1 MKTKLILD
9 VNKTQHAQ
17 LNFIVTGRVGDKSSN
32 VVDVYIIDSGAPYP
46 LTGISIFYECLKP
59 DNTVVRDDNG
69 VKMIDAAKGHFE
81 YTFPAETFGS
91 PGKAKQ
97 SFFSIEKDE
106 IVRSTTQD
114 FTLVTLSDATTGRIP
129 SGPYIS
135 DLEKLFGDI
144 ATELKELGSL
154 EINSGSK
161 YPLKPQIRNGSVS
174 EIDPQINDAV
184 LDIKILGAKPNKWYK
199 LDWLGNGTTV
209 WGDPNYS
216 IYITEFDKNNWGNT
230 RVVFDRVNHPIV
242 TKPNEDIT
250 TQFLQRDG
258 EDVTVSITINYKKLK
273 KVSYAM
279 NSAASLGYS
288 WIIDESCY
296 LRTDKQ
302 KPERALNSL
311 EVNRGDNYPFKLV
324 TRDGVVSNPI
334 TDIKNAIL
342 DVKVINAKPGKWYK
356 VDWIG
361 NGYTGWGTP
370 NYSMFIGEYD
380 EKTFE
385 NPRTI
390 FDRVSNSFP
399 APTQNIE
406 YKLFTKTNEDVMVSV
421 TVDYSQLKKDRYPM
435 NGVGDGYSYIIDESC
450 YFHKKSVAQTVTESL
465 KKNEVSVLKSG
476 STIKAKF
483 YYSDSKDMIIE
494 WAPLKNNKFTHFSKW
509 YFQDKGRAWNDFSG
523 TQTMATA
530 TDWVSPYGL
539 MAVNNTVSTAS
550 FTVGGAHGTEGGTG
564 FPTGRNQSTKVLVDG
579 VEVIDGVAVKGS
591 EIAIIAEH
599 YVFASNVI
607 NATMGAARD
616 VLREL
621 VTYTVTPNNV
631 QISTELRALEDCKI
645 TRYAGLQGTKVGGYW
660 NKFYAM
666 MDKVAIYDTADIAEG
681 ATEPKGKVNTDRF
694 IMFGGSDTVVCYMNR
709 FGIGDKRYVS
719 DSNPYVY
726 WTGGEFGKLYMH
738 NIKQEVPLKAGESLF
753 YSGGYTLME
762 TFKNTLRGY
771 FIKEGNQK
779 VYVLD
784 FHGTNN
790 VIVDI
795 GEYNKK
801 VKVVDKTAG
810 ITCDDYVTGVGLRVN
825 SVGYNQLKFILE

>member
-9 VNKTQHAQ
+9 INKTQYAQ
-17 LNFIVTGRVGDKSSN
+17 LNYIVTGRVGDKASN
-32 VVDVYIIDSGAPYP
+32 IVDVYATDNGAPYN
-46 LTGISIFYECLKP
+46 LTGSKVFFECVRP
-59 DNTVVRDDNG
+59 DNTLVRDGNG
-69 VKMIDAAKGHFE
+69 IKVIDATKGHFE
-81 YTFPAETFGS
+81 YTFIPETFGAI
-91 PGKAKQ
+91 GKAKQ

-135 DLEKLFGDI
+135 DLEKLFGGI

-161 YPLKPQIRNGSVS
+161 YPLKPQIRNGAVS

-258 EDVTVSITINYKKLK
+258 EDVAVSITINYKKLK

-279 NSAASLGYS
+279 NSAANLGYS

-356 VDWIG
+356 IDWIG
-361 NGYTGWGTP
+361 NGYTGWGIP

-390 FDRVSNSFP
+390 FDRVSNVFP

-406 YKLFTKTNEDVMVSV
+406 YKLFTKVNEDVMVSV
-421 TVDYSQLKKDRYPM
+421 TVDYSKLKK
-435 NGVGDGYSYIIDESC
+435 ID
-450 YFHKKSVAQTVTESL
+450 
-465 KKNEVSVLKSG
+465 
-476 STIKAKF
+476 
-483 YYSDSKDMIIE
+483 
-494 WAPLKNNKFTHFSKW
+494 
-509 YFQDKGRAWNDFSG
+509 
-523 TQTMATA
+523 
-530 TDWVSPYGL
+530 
-539 MAVNNTVSTAS
+539 
-550 FTVGGAHGTEGGTG
+550 
-564 FPTGRNQSTKVLVDG
+564 
-579 VEVIDGVAVKGS
+579 
-591 EIAIIAEH
+591 
-599 YVFASNVI
+599 
-607 NATMGAARD
+607 
-616 VLREL
+616 
-621 VTYTVTPNNV
+621 
-631 QISTELRALEDCKI
+631 
-645 TRYAGLQGTKVGGYW
+645 
-660 NKFYAM
+660 
-666 MDKVAIYDTADIAEG
+666 
-681 ATEPKGKVNTDRF
+681 
-694 IMFGGSDTVVCYMNR
+694 
-709 FGIGDKRYVS
+709 
-719 DSNPYVY
+719 
-726 WTGGEFGKLYMH
+726 
-738 NIKQEVPLKAGESLF
+738 
-753 YSGGYTLME
+753 
-762 TFKNTLRGY
+762 
-771 FIKEGNQK
+771 
-779 VYVLD
+779 
-784 FHGTNN
+784 
-790 VIVDI
+790 
-795 GEYNKK
+795 
-801 VKVVDKTAG
+801 
-810 ITCDDYVTGVGLRVN
+810 
-825 SVGYNQLKFILE
+825 IL